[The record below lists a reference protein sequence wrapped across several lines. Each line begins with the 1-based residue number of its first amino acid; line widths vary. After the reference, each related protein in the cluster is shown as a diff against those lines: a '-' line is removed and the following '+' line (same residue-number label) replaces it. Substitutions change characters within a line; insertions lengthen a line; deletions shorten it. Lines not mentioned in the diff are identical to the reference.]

1 MFFNDLQTERLLLR
15 NIAAGD
21 RDFIFSQFS
30 DKEVNRYLFDTEPLT
45 DLKGA
50 DEIIAFYL
58 RPEPRRQHRWI
69 LVRKADGVK
78 MGTCGFHVWN
88 RAEAKVE
95 VGYDLKAEF
104 WRQGYMREALE
115 TAFTFAE
122 NEMQVKEIDA
132 CIAVDNQRSI
142 RLAESFGFVLSG
154 ATSLSF
160 RGQNYPHHVYTL
172 HLPRGSVTAF
182 QG

>member
-1 MFFNDLQTERLLLR
+1 
-15 NIAAGD
+15 
-21 RDFIFSQFS
+21 
-30 DKEVNRYLFDTEPLT
+30 
-45 DLKGA
+45 
-50 DEIIAFYL
+50 
-58 RPEPRRQHRWI
+58 
-69 LVRKADGVK
+69 

-88 RAEAKVE
+88 RAEANVE